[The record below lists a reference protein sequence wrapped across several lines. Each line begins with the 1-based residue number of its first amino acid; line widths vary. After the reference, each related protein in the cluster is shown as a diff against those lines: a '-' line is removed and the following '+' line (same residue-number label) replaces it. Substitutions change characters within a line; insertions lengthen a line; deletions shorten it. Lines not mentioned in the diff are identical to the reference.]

1 MCYTFLM
8 RWMQRW
14 HYTLGGGHWGG
25 GGEREWKVSVLT
37 GCQYLAGRL
46 VKFG

>member
-1 MCYTFLM
+1 MKRAYSPQPKGM
-8 RWMQRW
+8 K
-14 HYTLGGGHWGG
+14 GGGGG

-46 VKFG
+46 VKIG